1 MSVGER
7 LADMMTGLFGPRA
20 VVSTAQLQAGADQ
33 LNWPALYR
41 MLRLMYYNNR
51 VYQELRG
58 ADREAWMAVG
68 LSDAGD
74 LRGLRNPTHA
84 AVNFYSATVWPDS
97 VEDAFPLDNQ
107 AQNAALPLA
116 FAQILEWSNFEYWR
130 PIIPRRQAA
139 LGEVFLKVATRPDD
153 PADGDPR
160 RVFLQAID
168 PDYASGEI
176 YDERGFL
183 EYIRFDA
190 VDVET
195 LGAGRV
201 RRTWHIEV
209 WDKARGAATF
219 WDIESD
225 RRPDDAKLRGTRP
238 TRTLDILA
246 VQGAGADFL
255 PIARLPFSSSGA
267 GRGEAAIIPAFD
279 KIVELDQM
287 ASSLHTRLYRHNKP
301 DWALEAVGASTD
313 GLVMPPVEIGD
324 LNTGGEVL
332 IGGEGFYNVPAGYRL
347 STLIPNVD
355 YASQR
360 EAIAEHWEAL
370 LETDLSELNY
380 GRLSTGSGELSGRAI
395 RYKLTPAIKKAGE
408 ARGNAD
414 AGLIRAVQMAAT
426 IGSNLGVFRGIEGIP
441 NGQVGSYARGDLAF
455 RFRKRAF
462 IPEAPEDEADLLQ
475 SRAAAFAQLIGGGLT
490 MRDALLVA
498 GFPQVDVDR
507 IAPEAAPNGTGGAQG
522 VVVPG
527 AGGIVDQ

>member
-1 MSVGER
+1 MTVAER
-7 LADMMTGLFGPRA
+7 FADMMTGLFGERA
-20 VVSTAQLQAGADQ
+20 IVQAASIEGGADQ
-33 LNWPALYR
+33 LNYPALYR

-58 ADREAWMAVG
+58 ADAHAWAQIG
-68 LSDAGD
+68 ISDAGEM
-74 LRGLRNPTHA
+74 RGLRNPTHA

-97 VEDAFPLDNQ
+97 IEDAFPFDNQ
-107 AQNAALPLA
+107 AENPALLVA
-116 FAQILEWSNFEYWR
+116 FLQILEWSNFEYWR

-153 PADGDPR
+153 PALGDPR
-160 RVFLQAID
+160 RVFLQVID
-168 PDYASGEI
+168 PDYASGEV
-176 YDERGFL
+176 YDERGFI
-183 EYIRFDA
+183 EYIRFDS
-190 VDVET
+190 VDVES

-201 RRTWHIEV
+201 RRTWHVEI
-209 WDKARGAATF
+209 WDKARGSATF

-225 RRPDDAKLRGTRP
+225 RRPDDAKLRATRP
-238 TRTLDILA
+238 RRTLDILT
-246 VQGAGADFL
+246 VQGAGADFV
-255 PIARLPFSSSGA
+255 PIARIPFSGSGD

-301 DWALEAVGASTD
+301 DWALEGVGASAD

-324 LNTGGEVL
+324 LNEAGEL
-332 IGGEGFYNVPAGYRL
+332 KISGEAFYQVPVGYRL

-414 AGLIRAVQMAAT
+414 GGLIRAVQMAAT
-426 IGSNLGVFRGIEGIP
+426 IGSNRGIFRGIEGIP
-441 NGQVGSYARGDLAF
+441 NGNVGSYAAGDLAF
-455 RFRKRAF
+455 RFRSRPF
-462 IPEAPEDEADLLQ
+462 IPEAPEDAADLLQ

-490 MRDALLVA
+490 MRDSLLMA
-498 GFPQVDVDR
+498 GFDEATVDR
-507 IAPEAAPNGTGGAQG
+507 VAPLETPNGAAGGA
-522 VVVPG
+522 VVPG
-527 AGGIVDQ
+527 VQGLVDQ